1 MSSYTSE
8 QLTSL
13 KSAVAQGV
21 MEVQYSD
28 KKVKYA
34 SINEMLKLISI
45 IERELNPPPLS
56 STRKTGIFSKGLNV

>member
-1 MSSYTSE
+1 MSSYTIE

-13 KSAVAQGV
+13 KAAVAQGV

-34 SINEMLKLISI
+34 SIGDMLKLISL
-45 IERELNPPPLS
+45 IERELYPLPS
-56 STRKTGIFSKGLNV
+56 GATRKTGVFSKGLNV

>member
-1 MSSYTSE
+1 MNSYTNE

-13 KSAVAQGV
+13 KAAVAQGV

-34 SINEMLKLISI
+34 SISEMLKLISL
-45 IERELNPPPLS
+45 IERELNPPS
-56 STRKTGIFSKGLNV
+56 IDATRKTGIFSKGLNV